1 MTMNKSRL
9 KLFRPLYLILS
20 LAFAGLLA
28 GTASADVEIFPVRS
42 INPQQVL
49 ETVRTELGDRA
60 QVDLVQQKL
69 VVVGDAKALSDTT
82 MLLRKID
89 RLPANLRLTLTE
101 IPTNTTED
109 GNTSTTYG
117 ADKNSQIM
125 DTVEGAQLSLDY
137 SKFHQQVE
145 TNGWM
150 FSVNDVPVAVRQL
163 ELRVTLLN
171 AHTAQIVMTYV
182 RYENQERKVFG
193 RIVAGELG
201 SWIPLLPELTP
212 PTNNEKVTEYTS
224 GQKPGEQLYVKV
236 EKVLVPTKKT
246 N

>member
-1 MTMNKSRL
+1 MNVKQSL
-9 KLFRPLYLILS
+9 VKVFLTLCFATLF
-20 LAFAGLLA
+20 A
-28 GTASADVEIFPVRS
+28 GTASADVEVFPIRS

-101 IPTNTTED
+101 IPANTTQD
-109 GNTSTTYG
+109 GNTTTYS

-137 SKFHQQVE
+137 TKFHQQVE

-150 FSVNDVPVAVRQL
+150 FSINDVPVAVRQL

-171 AHTAQIVMTYV
+171 AHAAQIVMTYA

-212 PTNNEKVTEYTS
+212 PTNNEKITEYTS

-236 EKVLVPTKKT
+236 EKVLVPTKRA

>member
-1 MTMNKSRL
+1 MNVKQSL
-9 KLFRPLYLILS
+9 VKVFLTLCFATLF
-20 LAFAGLLA
+20 A
-28 GTASADVEIFPVRS
+28 GTASADVEVFPIRS

-101 IPTNTTED
+101 IPANTTQD
-109 GNTSTTYG
+109 GNTTTYS

-137 SKFHQQVE
+137 TKFHQQVE

-150 FSVNDVPVAVRQL
+150 FSINDVPVAVRQL

-201 SWIPLLPELTP
+201 SWIPLLPESAT

-236 EKVLVPTKKT
+236 EKVLVPTKKA

>member
-1 MTMNKSRL
+1 MTVNKSFVKVFL
-9 KLFRPLYLILS
+9 ALCFAILF
-20 LAFAGLLA
+20 A
-28 GTASADVEIFPVRS
+28 GTASADVEVFPVRS
-42 INPQQVL
+42 INPQQIL
-49 ETVRTELGDRA
+49 ETVRAELGDRA

-101 IPTNTTED
+101 IPANATQD
-109 GNTSTTYG
+109 GNTTTYS

-137 SKFHQQVE
+137 TKFHQEVE

-150 FSVNDVPVAVRQL
+150 FSINEVPVAVRQL

-201 SWIPLLPELTP
+201 SWIPLLPESVA

-236 EKVLVPTKKT
+236 EKVLVPTKKA

>member
-1 MTMNKSRL
+1 MIPSKTFVK
-9 KLFRPLYLILS
+9 FFLS
-20 LAFAGLLA
+20 LCFFVAFAGVA
-28 GTASADVEIFPVRS
+28 RADVEVFPIRS

-49 ETVRTELGDRA
+49 ETVRTELGNRA

-101 IPTNTTED
+101 IPVNATED
-109 GNTSTTYG
+109 GNTTIYS

-171 AHTAQIVMTYV
+171 AHTAQIVVTYV

-236 EKVLVPTKKT
+236 EKVLVPTKRA